1 MKKTAVIQ
9 ARLSSTRLPG
19 KVLLDLAGV
28 PLLTRAYERV
38 LKARTIEQVVLAL
51 PETASNDTLAEFCS
65 KAGMP
70 FFRGSENDVLD
81 RFYSTAKRFGADP
94 IVRITADCPLID
106 ADVIDK
112 VLSDFMSGGADYV
125 SNTLKPTFPDG
136 LDTEVFSFR
145 SLEQA
150 HKEACLSSE
159 REHVTPYI
167 WKHPELFRTRNVAND
182 RDLSKLRWTV
192 DEPRDFEFVVAIY
205 REFGNRYFGMR
216 EVLRLMDRRPE
227 LAVINEGIP
236 MNAGYAKSL
245 AEDRVV
251 TEKK

>member
-1 MKKTAVIQ
+1 MKTTAIIQ

-19 KVLLDLAGV
+19 KVLLDLAGS
-28 PLLTRAYERV
+28 PLLTRVYERV
-38 LKARTIEQVVLAL
+38 LRAHSLEQVVLAL
-51 PETASNDTLAEFCS
+51 PETASNDALAEFCF

-70 FFRGSENDVLD
+70 FLRGSESDVLD
-81 RFYSTAKRFGADP
+81 RFYSTAKSFSADP

-112 VLSDFMSGGADYV
+112 VVSDFMSGGADYV

-136 LDTEVFSFR
+136 LDTEVFSFY

-167 WKHPELFRTRNVAND
+167 WKHPELFRMRNVPND
-182 RDLSKLRWTV
+182 SDLSKLRWTI
-192 DEPRDFEFVVAIY
+192 DEPRDFEFVGAIY
-205 REFGNRYFGMR
+205 REFSNRYFDMR
-216 EVLRLMDRRPE
+216 EVLQLMNRRPE
-227 LAVINEGIP
+227 LATVNEGITR
-236 MNAGYAKSL
+236 NEGYARSL
-245 AEDRVV
+245 ADDGTV
-251 TEKK
+251 TDQR